1 MSPRRRKKRPTFAC
15 PHCGAPVREGAS
27 ACRSCGSDAGT
38 GWSRSAYLAEHE
50 DPGDFDYDG
59 FLLEEFG
66 PSAGGS
72 ARRALRRWGLRVL
85 VAILAG
91 GLLLILWRF

>member
-1 MSPRRRKKRPTFAC
+1 M
-15 PHCGAPVREGAS
+15 REGAT
-27 ACRSCGSDAGT
+27 ACCTCGSDART
-38 GWSRSAYLAEHE
+38 GWSRSAYLVEHE
-50 DPGDFDYDG
+50 EPGDFDYEG
-59 FLLEEFG
+59 FLEEEFG
-66 PSAGGS
+66 PGAGGS